1 MIKILTRIKQR
12 FTAFLF
18 GAYERN
24 YELEWRDMKRKMNDQ
39 AKVASVLWSDEYRNG
54 NRRKRFWLYLQVFPI
69 DRRAS
74 TNIPDHEIEAL
85 ARCFLPDIIAYFE
98 SEEGKAEFAAWKAE
112 QEKLEAAKKMRKTKK
127 RASFGKSA

>member
-1 MIKILTRIKQR
+1 MIKTLIRIKQKLA
-12 FTAFLF
+12 AFLF
-18 GAYERN
+18 GEYERN
-24 YELEWRDMKRKMNDQ
+24 YELEWRDMKRKRNDQ

-54 NRRKRFWLYLQVFPI
+54 SRRKRFWLYLQVFPI
-69 DRRAS
+69 DRKAS

-112 QEKLEAAKKMRKTKK
+112 QEKLEAVKKTRKTKK
-127 RASFGKSA
+127 RASFGESA